1 MGSVVPD
8 SLLGIWASLMV
19 ASVCMLAFGYLAAF
33 LWDYLYLS
41 GGHW

>member
-1 MGSVVPD
+1 MPD
-8 SLLGIWASLMV
+8 SILGLWAALMV
-19 ASVCMLAFGYLAAF
+19 AAVSMMAAGYVAAF